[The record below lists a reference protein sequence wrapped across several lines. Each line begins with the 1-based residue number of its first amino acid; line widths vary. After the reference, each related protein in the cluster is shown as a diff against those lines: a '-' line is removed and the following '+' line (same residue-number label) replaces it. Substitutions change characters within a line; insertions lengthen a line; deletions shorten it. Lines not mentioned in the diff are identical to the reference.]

1 MALSRVQIG
10 SLEHITPIIIG
21 VVLFVLMLKYAK
33 NKTEVFNHK
42 LIHRFAC
49 FVALFLTSFHIYH
62 IIWSDYDFNE
72 NLPLYLCSLMGLLI
86 PILTYTKKQVWFE
99 IFVFLIIS
107 GTIQGVVTPDIAVG
121 FPSFDYFR
129 YWIVHLGLLIIIFY
143 YITVF
148 NYKPTLKSVFKSYMA
163 LQVYVVAMMLFNYA
177 MNANYG
183 YLNAKP
189 KSASIIDYLGDWP
202 YYIIKA
208 DVVLL
213 VVFLLIYGCFKLSFK
228 KSK

>member
-10 SLEHITPIIIG
+10 SLEHIAPIIIG

>member
-10 SLEHITPIIIG
+10 SLEHIAPIIIG

-42 LIHRFAC
+42 LIHKFAC
-49 FVALFLTSFHIYH
+49 FVALFLASFHIYH
-62 IIWSDYDFNE
+62 IIWSNYNFNKD
-72 NLPLYLCSLMGLLI
+72 LPLYLCSLMGLLI

-107 GTIQGVVTPDIAVG
+107 GTIQGVVTPDITIG

-143 YITVF
+143 YIKVF